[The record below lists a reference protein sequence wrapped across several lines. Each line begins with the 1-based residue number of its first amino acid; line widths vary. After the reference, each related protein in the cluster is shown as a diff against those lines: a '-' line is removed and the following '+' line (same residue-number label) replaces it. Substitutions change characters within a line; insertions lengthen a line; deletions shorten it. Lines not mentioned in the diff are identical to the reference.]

1 MARKVL
7 DTNVLINFWHDKA
20 GNTPPAAITKRRAA
34 EWGRQLIELQGTD
47 ALLTPIYIE
56 FVCGKGSA
64 HEVQLAHAFLA
75 GFEMVDGGKIRKE
88 DWEHARRIAERVPR
102 DGLRR
107 QLVDCL
113 IRAICNR
120 LHLEFFTFEKR
131 FPH

>member
-1 MARKVL
+1 VARKIL
-7 DTNVLINFWHDKA
+7 DTNVLINFWHEKA
-20 GNTPPAAITKRRAA
+20 RNKPPAAISKKRAA
-34 EWGRQLIELQGTD
+34 EWGRQLMHLRETN

-64 HEVQLAHAFLA
+64 HEVELARAFLS
-75 GFEMVDGGKIRKE
+75 GFEVVDGGQILKE
-88 DWEHARRIAERVPR
+88 DWENARRIAERVPR